1 MGLLH
6 GVVHWLSGITERLET
21 IVIGAIIVVVATLVG
36 VAIGSYVTQGARR
49 GCDMNPGDNHE

>member
-36 VAIGSYVTQGARR
+36 VAIGSYVTQGA
-49 GCDMNPGDNHE
+49 PGVGET